1 MNIANVSEHSDDLN
15 ELPDVQYVLI
25 EKKKQRSEP
34 IFLYSAFNIPIKIYT
49 TETPL
54 G

>member
-1 MNIANVSEHSDDLN
+1 MNTANVLGDSDDLN
-15 ELPDVQYVLI
+15 ELSGVQYVPI
-25 EKKKQRSEP
+25 EKNQMSEL